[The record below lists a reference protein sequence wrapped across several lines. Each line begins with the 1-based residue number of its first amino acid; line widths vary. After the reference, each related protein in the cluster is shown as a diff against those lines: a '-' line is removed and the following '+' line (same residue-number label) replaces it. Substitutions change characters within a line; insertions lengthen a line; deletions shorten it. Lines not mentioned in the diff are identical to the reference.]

1 LAKDSYMNDKP
12 EKTETDEEEE
22 ILRTF
27 DMYHFFSRKD
37 VILIIFLVLLLLV
50 YIVFQTVFAPQTA

>member
-1 LAKDSYMNDKP
+1 MNDKP

-50 YIVFQTVFAPQTA
+50 YVVFQTVFAPQTA